1 VFRDL
6 RDRGM
11 NEPKLVTGDGA
22 LGAWAALRS
31 VFPGTREQRCWVHY
45 ADPPVMPSW
54 ARKLLQIAGSSVMLS
69 A

>member
-1 VFRDL
+1 
-6 RDRGM
+6 M

-45 ADPPVMPSW
+45 LDLRVIPS
-54 ARKLLQIAGSSVMLS
+54 RVDDCRM
-69 A
+69 